1 MTGDKALKNIE
12 MGRWIGEFIKK
23 VWFLLFLKIFFSAL
37 EGIAPYTVS
46 KSLMLVIERIT
57 TGGRSEDILPYALL
71 FTGAVFYQR
80 AQMNLK
86 MPLDTLFSARS
97 REYVEQKCCQIVR
110 ATSLERV
117 ESAEFQEQYS
127 HIDRYIKEVSEV
139 WNKILLVFSSVVQLV
154 SLTVLL
160 AAEGWYYAVILL
172 AGVLP
177 LWRWYGISN
186 LSREDMQREVQVLRN
201 KTNYYYSMLTSG
213 DYMKECR
220 VFGYGEEIR
229 QRWGDG
235 EAGIQK
241 LNWQFRLQAFG
252 REMKYRLPFYGAFAA
267 CVSLLI
273 GMIVTG
279 RTGVGIFVGL
289 LAVFRSYQA
298 VLCDM
303 FFTFSEFRGIRRGY
317 LEIKKLRTQFI
328 MDYAEPVE
336 DNTFL
341 IRKSIEFKNVWFRY
355 PNKDNYA
362 LSDVNCIIRMGET
375 VFIAGMNGAGK
386 STFIKL
392 LTGLYR
398 PTKGEV
404 LYDGAEKTSSESI
417 YGNFAVLFQDFAKF
431 PFDFYGNVD
440 ILRSFD
446 EEKTEDVLERAGVT
460 EFADELPDG
469 LRTRLGTL
477 SKGGVNLSEG
487 QWQRVAFAR
496 ALYRDSSIYIFD
508 EPASALDPLAEERMY
523 ELYDNLPE
531 GVTKVI
537 ISHRLGYARKADR
550 IIVIDNGG
558 IAEEGTFAELYS
570 RRGAFYDM
578 FSLQQG
584 LYADQNSE
592 VKGG

>member
-1 MTGDKALKNIE
+1 MTGDKALKDIE
-12 MGRWIGEFIKK
+12 MGRWIGGFIKK

-177 LWRWYGISN
+177 LWRWFGISN

-241 LNWQFRLQAFG
+241 LNWQFRLQAFC

-267 CVSLLI
+267 CVI
-273 GMIVTG
+273 C
-279 RTGVGIFVGL
+279 F
-289 LAVFRSYQA
+289 
-298 VLCDM
+298 
-303 FFTFSEFRGIRRGY
+303 
-317 LEIKKLRTQFI
+317 LRF
-328 MDYAEPVE
+328 
-336 DNTFL
+336 
-341 IRKSIEFKNVWFRY
+341 
-355 PNKDNYA
+355 PN
-362 LSDVNCIIRMGET
+362 S
-375 VFIAGMNGAGK
+375 GA
-386 STFIKL
+386 
-392 LTGLYR
+392 
-398 PTKGEV
+398 
-404 LYDGAEKTSSESI
+404 
-417 YGNFAVLFQDFAKF
+417 
-431 PFDFYGNVD
+431 
-440 ILRSFD
+440 
-446 EEKTEDVLERAGVT
+446 
-460 EFADELPDG
+460 
-469 LRTRLGTL
+469 
-477 SKGGVNLSEG
+477 
-487 QWQRVAFAR
+487 
-496 ALYRDSSIYIFD
+496 
-508 EPASALDPLAEERMY
+508 
-523 ELYDNLPE
+523 
-531 GVTKVI
+531 
-537 ISHRLGYARKADR
+537 
-550 IIVIDNGG
+550 
-558 IAEEGTFAELYS
+558 
-570 RRGAFYDM
+570 
-578 FSLQQG
+578 
-584 LYADQNSE
+584 
-592 VKGG
+592 